1 MKRENDPI
9 TNELEKN
16 FQIPQRLEPE
26 NVEKML
32 ADNQRSGI
40 KVRTR
45 IISTAAAVAVAAGV
59 LTYAGVNGAF
69 GKNESSKIKTD
80 NTSNSST
87 ADDSSESSTTENN
100 TPNKPGKSVDGLKTV
115 TYSELGDL
123 IAKSASKNKQYLYT
137 DDTVRD
143 CEEAVPAEDS
153 APKEEATD
161 NMGGGKGGGEH
172 SDTYEQVAGV
182 AESDIVKTD
191 GENIFYT
198 TNGQLFAFKAK
209 SGILSKVE
217 IDFTS
222 LINDGFEFSTVE
234 DMYLVDDK
242 LTVVIDGEKRYYWS
256 KGVENSTRIEDELPT
271 ISVITFD
278 VSDINNIREVSRNTQ
293 QGYYI
298 DSRMIGSDVYVSTYD
313 ALLYFYDMVYDTDDA
328 DYVFDESSID
338 FVPSYTVN
346 GNKYYIPA
354 EDIVITDDNDD
365 CSGYTVVS
373 VFSTADGQR
382 KSGKA
387 KLGGFAS
394 LYMTTDQLYLFNS
407 IYDPIYEYYDSR
419 ISSCKTQIVSFDI
432 TDGIMTTTGNAIIN
446 GAVNDRYWLG
456 NCGDTFC
463 AAVHLRENFD
473 ETNFLYTFD
482 KNMNILGVS
491 KNFGDGEQIKS
502 VTYRDNTAYIV
513 TFVQTDPLFAIDV
526 TDPTAPTIVS
536 ELKMPGFSTHLR
548 EFSEGRM
555 IGFGQTANEE
565 DGVTTGLKLSM
576 YDTTNSDDVKELD
589 SEELKITGDKTWYEV
604 GAVSYYENYYSA
616 GVYDEKALLINADKN
631 IIAFPYTHMKSYY
644 NNTSDEYTDNYTSGV
659 KFYSYSDETGFV
671 PLGSYDQSSVINN
684 YSDSDITDFV
694 RIIFIDDVLYLFS
707 YNSIVS
713 VSMKDYSTIS
723 EFSLAEY
730 LKTPTW
736 YWYDREPEVII
747 D

>member
-1 MKRENDPI
+1 MMKQNDPI
-9 TNELEKN
+9 SKELEKN
-16 FQIPQRLEPE
+16 FRIPQRLEPE

-32 ADNQRSGI
+32 ADDQRRGI
-40 KVRTR
+40 RVRTR
-45 IISTAAAVAVAAGV
+45 ILSTAAAVAVAAGA
-59 LTYAGVNGAF
+59 LTYAGMNGAF
-69 GKNESSKIKTD
+69 GKNEGGRLKADSPSS
-80 NTSNSST
+80 SSA
-87 ADDSSESSTTENN
+87 ADDSNESSNNENN
-100 TPNKPGKSVDGLKTV
+100 GTNTNKPAKNIEGLKTV
-115 TYSELGDL
+115 SYSELGEL
-123 IAKSASKNKQYLYT
+123 IAKNPANSAYLYV
-137 DDTVRD
+137 D
-143 CEEAVPAEDS
+143 EAPKAED
-153 APKEEATD
+153 AEQTID
-161 NMGGGKGGGEH
+161 NTGKKGGGKGGGEH
-172 SDTYEQVAGV
+172 SETYEQVAGV
-182 AESDIVKTD
+182 TESDIVKTD

-242 LTVVIDGEKRYYWS
+242 LTVVIDGENRYYWS

-298 DSRMIGSDVYVSTYD
+298 DSRMIGTDVYISTYD
-313 ALLYFYDMVYDTDDA
+313 ALSDYYDIAYNA
-328 DYVFDESSID
+328 DGTEYKFDENSID

-346 GNKYYIPA
+346 GDKYYVPA
-354 EDIVITDDNDD
+354 EDIIITDNSND

-373 VFSTADGQR
+373 VFNTEDGQR

-387 KLGGFAS
+387 KLGGYAS
-394 LYMTTDQLYLFNS
+394 LYMTTDQLYLFS
-407 IYDPIYEYYDSR
+407 SVYDPVMYDHESWM
-419 ISSCKTQIVSFDI
+419 SSAKTQIVSFDI
-432 TDGIMTTTGNAIIN
+432 TGGAMTTTGNAVIKGYI
-446 GAVNDRYWLG
+446 GDRFWLG

-463 AAVHLRENFD
+463 AAAHFYDRSGD
-473 ETNFLYTFD
+473 ETNYLYTFD
-482 KNMNILGVS
+482 KNLNSLGVS

-502 VTYRDNTAYIV
+502 VTYRDNIAYIV

-526 TDPTAPTIVS
+526 SDPTAPTIVS

-555 IGFGQTANEE
+555 IGFGQTADEE
-565 DGVTTGLKLSM
+565 NGAATGLKLSM
-576 YDTTNSDDVKELD
+576 YDTADPNNVKELD
-589 SEELKITGDKTWYEV
+589 SEEISVEGNKTWFDNGEI
-604 GAVSYYENYYSA
+604 SYYENYYSTA
-616 GVYDEKALLINADKN
+616 VYDEKALLINANKN

-644 NNTSDEYTDNYTSGV
+644 NSESDENTDNYDTGV

-671 PLGSYDQSSVINN
+671 PLGSYDQSVTSYN
-684 YSDSDITDFV
+684 YTYCDYSEFI
-694 RIIFIDDVLYLFS
+694 RIIYIDDVLYLFS
-707 YNSIVS
+707 NNSIVS

-730 LKTPTW
+730 IETPTW
-736 YWYDREPEVII
+736 YWYDPETDVII